1 MYDCLHRYSWAYDT
15 TVLVVPVLVNLSP
28 GSAVRVF
35 HNNRNKQ
42 PQQTAAANNRNK
54 QQQQKTIKS

>member
-1 MYDCLHRYSWAYDT
+1 M
-15 TVLVVPVLVNLSP
+15 TVYTGIREPMILLVVPVLVNLSP

>member
-1 MYDCLHRYSWAYDT
+1 M
-15 TVLVVPVLVNLSP
+15 TVYTGIREPMILLVVTVPVLVNLSP

-35 HNNRNKQ
+35 HI
-42 PQQTAAANNRNK
+42 NRNK